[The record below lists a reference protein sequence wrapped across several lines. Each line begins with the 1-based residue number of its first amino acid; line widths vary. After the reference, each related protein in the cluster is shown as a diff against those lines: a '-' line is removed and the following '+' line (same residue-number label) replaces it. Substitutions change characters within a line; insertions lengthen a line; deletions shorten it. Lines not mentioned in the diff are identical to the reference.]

1 VVHEEVAMPAAFW
14 KGAINIGLVV
24 IPVRMYVATRNIT
37 PHFHMLH
44 KKDQA
49 RVKQVLYCPKHDE
62 YIDRKDVVR
71 GFEYSKG
78 KFVVLAEE
86 DFDRV
91 PVETRHRIDVK
102 AFVSQEQID
111 PSYYYD
117 MHYLQPE
124 ELGLRAYVLLRDVL
138 RETGRVAIGKVTFQ
152 TREHLCSVRPLN
164 DMLVLDSLHYSAE
177 IDPPEGI
184 DIPEQ
189 KFDEGE
195 LDMARTLVDRMTRD
209 FDPDHYEDKYRI
221 ALEAVIQAK
230 LKGEK
235 LPPVKKEE
243 PVVSPSLVQ
252 ALKES
257 VERADAKHK
266 EKAKA
271 GSKE

>member
-1 VVHEEVAMPAAFW
+1 MPTAFW

-24 IPVRMYVATRNIT
+24 IPVRMYVATRNVT
-37 PHFHMLH
+37 PHFHLLH
-44 KKDQA
+44 KKDHA

-71 GFEYSKG
+71 GYEYSKG
-78 KFVVLAEE
+78 KFVVFTDK

-102 AFVSQEQID
+102 AFVSLDQID

-117 MHYLQPE
+117 MHYLEPE
-124 ELGLRAYVLLRDVL
+124 ELGLRPYVLLREVL
-138 RETGRVAIGKVTFQ
+138 RETKRAAICKVTFQ

-164 DMLVLDSLHYSAE
+164 DMLVLDSLHYSGE

-189 KFDEGE
+189 KLDAEE
-195 LDMARTLVDRMTRD
+195 IDMARMLVDRMTRD
-209 FDPDHYEDKYRI
+209 FNPNHYEDKYRT
-221 ALEAVIQAK
+221 ALETVIQAK
-230 LKGEK
+230 LNGEE
-235 LPPVKKEE
+235 LPPVTEEE
-243 PVVSPSLVQ
+243 PVVSPSLVD
-252 ALKES
+252 ALRES

-266 EKAKA
+266 ERTKA